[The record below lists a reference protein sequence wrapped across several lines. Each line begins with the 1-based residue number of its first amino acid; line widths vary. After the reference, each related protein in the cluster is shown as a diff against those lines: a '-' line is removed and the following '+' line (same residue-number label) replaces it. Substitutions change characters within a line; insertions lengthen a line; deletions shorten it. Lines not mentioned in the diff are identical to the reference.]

1 MSPSDPPDLT
11 PDAKPPSRSDDVE
24 SQSAEV
30 RDISIQQSFHQHVQ
44 LLFPSLIDAVEKL
57 ADSHPDIAH
66 KIVDDVI
73 RQGEHR
79 QRLEEVVIKG
89 DDRRS
94 TLSQVLSWVFAMTA
108 LVGSIVLILQ
118 GQSISGFLMIIIALA
133 PLVGVNI
140 IGRNAARRER
150 VEKARLAHQ
159 PPEVE
164 V

>member
-1 MSPSDPPDLT
+1 MTSSDPPDLT
-11 PDAKPPSRSDDVE
+11 PKGRPPDLPGDTE

-44 LLFPSLIDAVEKL
+44 LLFPSLIDAIGGL
-57 ADSHPDIAH
+57 ADSHPEIAH

-73 RQGEHR
+73 QQGEHR
-79 QRLEEVVIKG
+79 HQLEECVIRG

-94 TLSQVLSWVFAMTA
+94 TLAQVLSWVFAMTA
-108 LVGSIVLILQ
+108 LVGSIILVLHDQ
-118 GQSISGFLMIIIALA
+118 PVSGFVMIVLALA

-150 VEKARLAHQ
+150 AERARLAHQ
-159 PPEVE
+159 AEVSDT
-164 V
+164 

>member
-1 MSPSDPPDLT
+1 MSSSDPPDLT

-79 QRLEEVVIKG
+79 QQLEDVVIKG

-94 TLSQVLSWVFAMTA
+94 TLAQVLSWS
-108 LVGSIVLILQ
+108 L
-118 GQSISGFLMIIIALA
+118 
-133 PLVGVNI
+133 
-140 IGRNAARRER
+140 R
-150 VEKARLAHQ
+150 
-159 PPEVE
+159 
-164 V
+164 